1 MKHWDSLDPADAE
14 ELRLSP
20 RDQAYLAEALGE
32 VRVARPRT
40 PRAHGASVVGL
51 LLSLSLL
58 AGLTWALWPSS
69 PVAPE
74 VMR

>member
-1 MKHWDSLDPADAE
+1 MKHWDSLDSADAE

-20 RDQAYLAEALGE
+20 RDEAYLADALRE
-32 VRVARPRT
+32 MRPARSRT

-51 LLSLSLL
+51 VLSLSLL

>member
-1 MKHWDSLDPADAE
+1 MKHWDSLDPAAAE

-20 RDQAYLAEALGE
+20 REQAYLAAALE
-32 VRVARPRT
+32 DVRIARSRT

-51 LLSLSLL
+51 VLSLSLL
-58 AGLTWALWPSS
+58 AGLTWALWPDS

-74 VMR
+74 VLR

>member
-1 MKHWDSLDPADAE
+1 MKHWDGLDSADAQ
-14 ELRLSP
+14 ELRLSA
-20 RDQAYLAEALGE
+20 RDRAYLAEALGE
-32 VRVARPRT
+32 VRVARSRT

-51 LLSLSLL
+51 VLSLALL